1 MNTDKIKM
9 PLAVIMTING
19 ARGLLWNLVANYHFS
34 GDDIDIIMRCI
45 KDLENLNLILQKQDN
60 VSNNIAKTDLQHLQA
75 ENNRLKKTLEQII
88 NDTEYG
94 EFIDLDSAK
103 KALNGE
109 SEEQ

>member
-45 KDLENLNLILQKQDN
+45 KDLENLNLILQKQIC
-60 VSNNIAKTDLQHLQA
+60 NIYKLKTTGLKRLW
-75 ENNRLKKTLEQII
+75 NR
-88 NDTEYG
+88 
-94 EFIDLDSAK
+94 
-103 KALNGE
+103 
-109 SEEQ
+109 